1 VTRVATN
8 FDDISRDELRRQV
21 REVGANQAA
30 NADATRRVLRGLFEQ
45 PLTAVQRRGGLFG
58 RRDVLRIGGATISLG
73 ALMAACGGSN
83 NGNTIGRVGDAP
95 PARTLPPA
103 EVNDIV
109 LLRTASSLEYSAINA
124 YAAAQELGV
133 LDGVLDGL
141 VLDYVKRFVADH
153 TGHAEVLAEL
163 TTELGGTPWTE
174 GNCRLESAFLQPAL
188 QRIVEGDPDPGEGAE
203 PIPPSDDPVRDVLNL
218 AHALETLAGASY
230 QTLVPLL
237 GTPEL
242 RQEAIKIAAD
252 EVRHSA
258 LLALTINPE
267 RPGGWV
273 PSDAVASAE
282 PAEAEATTTTVQDI
296 AQPETTTTVAEE
308 QRATEIPPPTAV
320 PTQFGSVAAVQ
331 LVVGAGDQNGVRL
344 RVNLETP
351 SLNSLI
357 YEYLDTCPTA

>member
-1 VTRVATN
+1 MATN
-8 FDDISRDELRRQV
+8 FDDISRDELRRQL
-21 REVGANQAA
+21 REMGANQAA
-30 NADATRRVLRGLFEQ
+30 NADATRRVLTGLFEQ
-45 PLTAVQRRGGLFG
+45 PLSAVQRRNALFG

-73 ALMAACGGSN
+73 ALMAACGGSSN
-83 NGNTIGRVGDAP
+83 QGTIGRVGDAP
-95 PARTLPPA
+95 PVRTLPDA

-109 LLRTASSLEYSAINA
+109 LLRTASSLEYSALNA
-124 YAAAQELGV
+124 YALAQELGV

-141 VLDYVKRFVADH
+141 VLEYVKRFVADH

-188 QRIVEGDPDPGEGAE
+188 VRITEGDPDPGEGAP
-203 PIPPSDDPVRDVLNL
+203 PIPPSDDPVRDVLNI

-237 GTPEL
+237 GSAEL
-242 RQEAIKIAAD
+242 RQEAIRIATD
-252 EVRHSA
+252 EVRHAA
-258 LLALTINPE
+258 LLALTINAE

-273 PSDAVASAE
+273 PIEAIESAE
-282 PAEAEATTTTVQDI
+282 PEEQESGEATTTTVQDI
-296 AQPETTTTVAEE
+296 AQPETTTTEPEE
-308 QRATEIPPPTAV
+308 QQATEIPLPTAV
-320 PTQFGSVAAVQ
+320 PTQFGSVAAVP
-331 LVVGAGDQNGVRL
+331 LVVGAGDVNGVRL

-357 YEYLDTCPTA
+357 YEYLDTCPTL